1 VPTASHPFAAVAQP
15 SALPTI
21 GLPVA
26 APHAAATLSP
36 EQRADLAN
44 YAMGGPKTPLAIH
57 APWLTHLFAGLF
69 IFSAVLLVLLLAV
82 QTTKQESLGGM
93 GGREAFRPR
102 LGLEGQL
109 ARATQAVAMF
119 FVLTATLV
127 SISGI

>member
-1 VPTASHPFAAVAQP
+1 VPTVSHPVAGLAQP
-15 SALPTI
+15 SALPTF
-21 GLPVA
+21 GLPAA
-26 APHAAATLSP
+26 APNATATLSP
-36 EQRADLAN
+36 EQRSDLVN

-69 IFSAVLLVLLLAV
+69 LFSAVLLVLLLAV

-102 LGLEGQL
+102 LGMEGQL
-109 ARATQAVAMF
+109 ARATQAVAAF
-119 FVLTATLV
+119 FVITATLV